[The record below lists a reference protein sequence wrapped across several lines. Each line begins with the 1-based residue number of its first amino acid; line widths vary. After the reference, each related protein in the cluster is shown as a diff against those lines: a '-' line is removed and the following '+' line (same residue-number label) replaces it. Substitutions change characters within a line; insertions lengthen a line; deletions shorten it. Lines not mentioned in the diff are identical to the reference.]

1 MKKDDLQNFNPYLS
15 NKSDKELYAIRKKLA
30 KRLNQRMRRL
40 ESAGIDY
47 GAIKFYKQDV
57 ARYYPGNKGFKETL
71 GKTKGISVKH
81 EISLLQNL
89 LNLPT
94 STLPGIK
101 KIRKKAMATFED
113 RYNVKFKNVQQY
125 EDFITSSTW
134 KKLEELYGSATALDI
149 IAKSQKSVSQIK
161 KDVESFMAK
170 TDRYTSSDIAKQL
183 GFKSLPD
190 ALKQAKSNRKQV
202 THGNSR
208 LSSH

>member
-47 GAIKFYKQDV
+47 GAIKIFKQDV
-57 ARYYPGNKGFKETL
+57 ARYYPGNKGFKESL
-71 GKTKGISVKH
+71 GKTKGISVNH

-101 KIRKKAMATFED
+101 KMRKKAMGTFED

-125 EDFITSSTW
+125 EDFIASSTW
-134 KKLEELYGSATALDI
+134 GKLEELYGSATALDI
-149 IAKSQKSVSQIK
+149 IAKSQKSVSQIQ
-161 KDVESFMAK
+161 KDVESFIAK
-170 TDRYTSSDIAKQL
+170 SDRYTSSDIAKQL

-190 ALKQAKSNRKQV
+190 ALKHAKLNRK
-202 THGNSR
+202 
-208 LSSH
+208 

>member
-1 MKKDDLQNFNPYLS
+1 MKNDDLQTFNPYLS
-15 NKSDKELYAIRKKLA
+15 SKSDKDLYAIRKKLA

-47 GAIKFYKQDV
+47 GAIKIYKQDV
-57 ARYYPGNKGFKETL
+57 ARYYPGNKGFKESL

-101 KIRKKAMATFED
+101 KIRKKAMGTFEN
-113 RYNVKFKNVQQY
+113 RYGVKFKNVQQY
-125 EDFITSSTW
+125 EDFINSDTW
-134 KKLEELYGSATALDI
+134 KKLDDLFGSGTALDI
-149 IAKSQKSVSQIK
+149 IAKSQKSVSEIK
-161 KDVESFMAK
+161 KDVEDFIAK
-170 TDRYTSSDIAKQL
+170 TDKYTSSDIAKQL

-190 ALKQAKSNRKQV
+190 ALKQAKSNRK
-202 THGNSR
+202 
-208 LSSH
+208 

>member
-1 MKKDDLQNFNPYLS
+1 MKNDDLQKFNPYLS

-40 ESAGIDY
+40 EKAGIDY
-47 GAIKFYKQDV
+47 GAIKIYKQDV
-57 ARYYPGNKGFKETL
+57 ARYYPENKGFKESL

-101 KIRKKAMATFED
+101 KIRKKAMGTFET
-113 RYNVKFKNVQQY
+113 RYGVKFKNVQQY
-125 EDFITSSTW
+125 EDFINSVTW
-134 KKLEELYGSATALDI
+134 KKLDELYGSGTALDI
-149 IAKSQKSVSQIK
+149 IAKSQKTISEIQ
-161 KDVESFMAK
+161 KDVESFITK

-190 ALKQAKSNRKQV
+190 ALKQAKSNRK
-202 THGNSR
+202 
-208 LSSH
+208 

>member
-1 MKKDDLQNFNPYLS
+1 MKNDDLQKFNPYLS
-15 NKSDKELYAIRKKLA
+15 SKSDKELYAIRKKLA

-40 ESAGIDY
+40 EVAGIDY
-47 GAIKFYKQDV
+47 GAIKIYKQDV
-57 ARYYPGNKGFKETL
+57 ARYYPGNKGFKESL

-101 KIRKKAMATFED
+101 KIRKKAMATFEE
-113 RYNVKFKNVQQY
+113 RYNVNFKNVQQY
-125 EDFITSSTW
+125 EDFIASSTW
-134 KKLEELYGSATALDI
+134 KKLDELYGSATALDI
-149 IAKSQKSVSQIK
+149 IAKSQKSVSQIQ
-161 KDVESFMAK
+161 KDVESFIAK

-190 ALKQAKSNRKQV
+190 ALKQAKSNRK
-202 THGNSR
+202 
-208 LSSH
+208 

>member
-1 MKKDDLQNFNPYLS
+1 MKNDDLQKFNPYLS

-47 GAIKFYKQDV
+47 GAIKIYKHDV
-57 ARYYPGNKGFKETL
+57 SRYYPGNRGFKESL
-71 GKTKGISVKH
+71 GKTRGISVKH

-101 KIRKKAMATFED
+101 KIRKKAMGTFED
-113 RYNVKFKNVQQY
+113 RYNVKFKNVSQY
-125 EDFITSSTW
+125 EDFIESKTW
-134 KKLEELYGSATALDI
+134 EKMEDLFGSGTTLDL
-149 IAKSQKSVSQIK
+149 IAVSQKTVEQIRKSVEDFI
-161 KDVESFMAK
+161 AK
-170 TDRYTSSDIAKQL
+170 TDKYTSSDIAKQL

-190 ALKQAKSNRKQV
+190 ALKQAKSNRK
-202 THGNSR
+202 
-208 LSSH
+208 